1 MKSLLVL
8 IFALLFAGCGSSPSY
23 TLAPYDATP
32 LQKEHSKVVERV
44 FIKSVNDGRIQNYT
58 LNITKPDGVTSSL
71 NQTNRADIWIYGALN
86 RGFSSLG
93 YEIVRNFKNIDR
105 ETKIISVD
113 VQSLVINYNERVTY
127 NNIDS
132 EVILNV
138 LVKEGYVKKRKIIAQ
153 RKIGWISDIGALDSF
168 LQEVFDD
175 AVTALAQEIST
186 M

>member
-1 MKSLLVL
+1 M
-8 IFALLFAGCGSSPSY
+8 
-23 TLAPYDATP
+23 
-32 LQKEHSKVVERV
+32 
-44 FIKSVNDGRIQNYT
+44 
-58 LNITKPDGVTSSL
+58 
-71 NQTNRADIWIYGALN
+71 
-86 RGFSSLG
+86 
-93 YEIVRNFKNIDR
+93 
-105 ETKIISVD
+105 
-113 VQSLVINYNERVTY
+113 QSLVINYNERVTY